1 MTAITGMPG
10 VDRYVLQSA
19 LADLG
24 DEAYTAAKKLSGTG
38 IVSSNSTINTDTE
51 TYVGQLRWEQPIQAN
66 INVGSVTDP
75 TAGALSSGGQE
86 MLKYVKTTRAVGS
99 QVKRLASALTQKDG
113 LAKFMRDQ
121 TEIRTQDEH
130 NAILAVL
137 KGIAITEAL
146 IGAGNAS
153 GSAGLGGQT
162 FDNDPESDRYGFY
175 VDLGTNKMVGAAS
188 ASSQGAARAD
198 SLVNALGM
206 GYKDYEPSFA
216 YLISNPSMLASLR
229 SANLIDADRVQDGNL
244 ELETLFQGKF
254 RLIKSRANQ
263 SLTPTEMGVING
275 GGGVDIAGTKIS
287 FLILPGS
294 VAHKSLT
301 LEAPVGID
309 ENAGSYH
316 GFGHK
321 DLWYRWGYVAHPAG
335 YSWAGSDEAFP
346 ADADYMKV
354 RQGSTLVDLASATN
368 PATLKGVWDRKTSSA
383 LSLGILPI
391 FHG

>member
-1 MTAITGMPG
+1 
-10 VDRYVLQSA
+10 
-19 LADLG
+19 
-24 DEAYTAAKKLSGTG
+24 
-38 IVSSNSTINTDTE
+38 
-51 TYVGQLRWEQPIQAN
+51 
-66 INVGSVTDP
+66 
-75 TAGALSSGGQE
+75 
-86 MLKYVKTTRAVGS
+86 
-99 QVKRLASALTQKDG
+99 
-113 LAKFMRDQ
+113 
-121 TEIRTQDEH
+121 
-130 NAILAVL
+130 VL

-216 YLISNPSMLASLR
+216 YLIANPAMLASLR
-229 SANLIDADRVQDGNL
+229 SANLIDADRVQDGNI

-263 SLTPTEMGVING
+263 SLTPTEMSVING

-346 ADADYMKV
+346 ANAVWRHRCDWRRYPYVSSYLAMNKV
-354 RQGSTLVDLASATN
+354 VVFGRFAS
-368 PATLKGVWDRKTSSA
+368 KCA
-383 LSLGILPI
+383 LRYYINRRCVHFRYHPTAIYIDCDNICNVSIYS
-391 FHG
+391 